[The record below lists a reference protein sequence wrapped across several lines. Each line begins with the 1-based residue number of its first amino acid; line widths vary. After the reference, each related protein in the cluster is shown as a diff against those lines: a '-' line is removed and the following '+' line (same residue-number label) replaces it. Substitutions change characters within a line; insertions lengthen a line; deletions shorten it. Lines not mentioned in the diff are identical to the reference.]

1 MRARVEKGRKAAKK
15 FFNKAINADI
25 RKLKLDPYDIK
36 PILNPADFLVFKGMN
51 SKGLISDIVFLSKQ
65 IENPN
70 INRLRTQVKT
80 VIEDNNYEW
89 QVARIDNT
97 GQIELE

>member
-1 MRARVEKGRKAAKK
+1 M
-15 FFNKAINADI
+15 
-25 RKLKLDPYDIK
+25 KLDPYDIK
-36 PILNPADFLVFKGMN
+36 PILNPIDFLVFKDMN
-51 SKGLISDIVFLSKQ
+51 SKNLISDIVFLSKK
-65 IENPN
+65 IENQN
-70 INRLRTQVKT
+70 INRLRAQVKD